1 MHYFY
6 IKSCRLDG
14 TNSLHSRG
22 LTCNILIIRYLRLY
36 TTTVYLFL
44 YLCKTKTLD
53 L

>member
-14 TNSLHSRG
+14 TNSLGSQD
-22 LTCNILIIRYLRLY
+22 LTYNILIIRYLRLY
-36 TTTVYLFL
+36 TTIVYLFL
-44 YLCKTKTLD
+44 HLYKTKTLD